1 MTPSHIYR
9 LTNQL
14 QNYAWGSTT
23 AIPELLGAPGDGRP
37 VAEMWLGAHALGP
50 SIAKA
55 ILLPD
60 AAAPVLAAAS
70 LQAAVPDAVP
80 VSPAAPAAPAATGPA
95 SLADLL
101 RADPDR
107 LLGRSVVEAYG
118 PRLPYLLKVLAA
130 AAPLSLQVHP
140 KPHVARAGY
149 SQENAAGVLPDSPD
163 RNFKDD
169 QHKPEM
175 LVALTPFEGLCGF
188 RRPARI
194 LALLDGLEGE
204 VVGQMRAALAARPT
218 ADGVRAAFEIALGAR
233 EGDRA
238 ADLARTIA
246 SIRAR
251 VDRGESTSRGDQ
263 TAVDLAGHFPGDPG
277 ALVSLMLNR
286 VSLAPG
292 QAVYLG
298 AGEVH
303 AYLSGVGIEIMA
315 SSDNVLRA
323 GLTSKRID
331 VEVLLR
337 CASYAPQPPARP
349 VLRAEPGGLTGYRV
363 PVQEFALIYGR
374 VVGEALITHTGPRIL
389 ICLDGEVEI
398 VGPLG
403 PVGCVAQGE
412 SVFIGHDAGQVTLV
426 GSGVVAVAYVPYA

>member
-14 QNYAWGSTT
+14 QHYAWGSTT
-23 AIPELLGAPGDGRP
+23 AIPALLGAVGDGRP

-50 SIAKA
+50 SMA
-55 ILLPD
+55 
-60 AAAPVLAAAS
+60 
-70 LQAAVPDAVP
+70 DAVP
-80 VSPAAPAAPAATGPA
+80 APDATPGPRA
-95 SLADLL
+95 LPDLL
-101 RADPDR
+101 RAEPDR

-130 AAPLSLQVHP
+130 AEPLSLQVHP

-149 SQENAAGVLPDSPD
+149 SHENAAGLALEAAE

-194 LALLDGLEGE
+194 LALLDGLDGDT
-204 VVGQMRAALAARPT
+204 VAQMRSALQARPT
-218 ADGVRAAFEIALGAR
+218 ADGVRAAFEVALAAR
-233 EGDRA
+233 EGDCT
-238 ADLARTIA
+238 ADLTRTID

-251 VDRGESTSRGDQ
+251 LDRGESTSRGDQ
-263 TAVDLAGHFPGDPG
+263 TAVDLAKSFPGDPG

-292 QAVYLG
+292 QAVFLG

-323 GLTSKRID
+323 GLTAKRVD
-331 VEVLLR
+331 VDVLLR
-337 CASYAPQPPARP
+337 CASFVPRPPEHP
-349 VLRAEPGGLTGYRV
+349 VLRAEPGGLTGYRP
-363 PVQEFALIYGR
+363 PVEEFALVYGEVR
-374 VVGEALITHTGPRIL
+374 GEALITHTGPRIAL
-389 ICLDGEVEI
+389 CLDGELEI
-398 VGPLG
+398 HGLLG
-403 PVGCVAQGE
+403 PVVRVAPGE
-412 SVFIGHDAGQVTLV
+412 SVFVGHDAGQVTLV
-426 GSGVVAVAYVPYA
+426 GAGSVVVAYVPYA